1 MHLVC
6 PHCLAINRVPDDKPA
21 LDGQCGKCKEPLFIS
36 EPLEVN
42 ELQFKRHL
50 TRNDIPLVVDFWASW
65 CGPCQVMAPSFKLAA
80 QQVEP
85 AGRLLK
91 VNTEQQQALASKYG
105 IRSIPTLMVFS
116 QGQEVARTSGA
127 LDMSSLLGWIKQY
140 I

>member
-21 LDGQCGKCKEPLFIS
+21 LDGQCGKCQKPLFTS

-42 ELQFKRHL
+42 ELQFQRHL

-91 VNTEQQQALASKYG
+91 VNTEQQQALAAKYG